1 MAGLYMLLWGKNKE
15 MKNQEIKVVQSEE
28 TQETKEQEPQFQVI
42 EITSESRCP

>member
-15 MKNQEIKVVQSEE
+15 MKNREIKVVQSEE
-28 TQETKEQEPQFQVI
+28 TQEPQFQVI